1 MLIPSWRAR
10 SANSLSMVNVVRDEA
25 IHICYQFSIASKAT
39 RRLVAKPLGGA
50 KGPPRAIHRQDEKLA
65 LLILRRIADLRAGRV
80 SGEALEPLAG
90 TGDLSDCR
98 KLYVGF
104 EHGRPTHRIVYR
116 EHDDGVVEI
125 IEVIAVGER
134 EAFTVYLAALRRLGR
149 SARGE

>member
-1 MLIPSWRAR
+1 MAKYRQFRAHPEVAEDLR
-10 SANSLSMVNVVRDEA
+10 AVR
-25 IHICYQFSIASKAT
+25 
-39 RRLVAKPLGGA
+39 
-50 KGPPRAIHRQDEKLA
+50 RQDEKLA
-65 LLILRRIADLRAGRV
+65 LLIMRRIADLRAGRV
-80 SGEALEPLAG
+80 SGEALELLAG

-98 KLYVGF
+98 KLYVGL

-149 SARGE
+149 AVQGD